1 MAYRVDGQDS
11 IFGAAFAVSPSQV
24 VESLSLSGMMR
35 EDAIPVA
42 MRIVALEPLFVAST
56 FRGREFG
63 KDLVDAVEERARAA
77 AWNTWSLVETDAQ
90 GLHGFYRSLG
100 FEVKGDGEG

>member
-24 VESLSLSGMMR
+24 VESLSLSGMTR

-42 MRIVALEPLFVAST
+42 MIIALEALFVAST

-63 KDLVDAVEERARAA
+63 KDLVDAVEERARSA
-77 AWNTWSLVETDAQ
+77 AWNTWSLAWKPMHRASTGSTAPWA
-90 GLHGFYRSLG
+90 S
-100 FEVKGDGEG
+100 K